1 MLSSRE
7 VNQTYFLRG
16 EELWPTKRLV
26 RIQRVRVHRNRMANT
41 AAHRAKAQ
49 ARQSKSIATAGIP
62 TVREISSLECAGLDG
77 TLDAKSGAL
86 TPIVTRDPKRHRAA
100 LCRR

>member
-26 RIQRVRVHRNRMANT
+26 RIQRVRVRRNRMANT

-62 TVREISSLECAGLDG
+62 TVREISDRR
-77 TLDAKSGAL
+77 
-86 TPIVTRDPKRHRAA
+86 PITATKRHRKHKAETKEYSVSVLSL
-100 LCRR
+100 LCLFV